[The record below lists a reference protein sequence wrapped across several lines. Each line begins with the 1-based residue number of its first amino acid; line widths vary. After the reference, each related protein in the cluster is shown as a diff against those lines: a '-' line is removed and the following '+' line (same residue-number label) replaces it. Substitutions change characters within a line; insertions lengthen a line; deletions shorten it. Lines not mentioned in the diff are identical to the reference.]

1 MAEPVFRP
9 LKEPVKTFI
18 EEISHPRKQEEARQ
32 LTALFRETTGFEPV
46 VWGGGIIGF
55 GHYRYRYDSGREGEA
70 PLAAFATRKTRHT
83 IYLEA
88 KFLERE
94 DLLTRLGKYKSSLAC
109 IYVNKLA
116 DIDLVVLRELI
127 AASMNETIRKNEI
140 STEEA

>member
-1 MAEPVFRP
+1 M
-9 LKEPVKTFI
+9 
-18 EEISHPRKQEEARQ
+18 
-32 LTALFRETTGFEPV
+32 
-46 VWGGGIIGF
+46 
-55 GHYRYRYDSGREGEA
+55 
-70 PLAAFATRKTRHT
+70 AAFATRKTRHT

-94 DLLTRLGKYKSSLAC
+94 DLLTRLGKYKSSLVC